1 MTIFRLYI
9 SILILAT
16 FISCSKADKTLD
28 SAKFYSDFKTDFLN
42 SDLTKYNYNP
52 RGHFTPLD
60 FDYVVSYRVFIFRD
74 SSLKIMGTPSFSKAF
89 NIKIDNFFKSD
100 VILSKLS
107 DSTFILSSP
116 FKEEPLTYIIPKQ
129 KSSTNAVDYF
139 LNLERLLRKFRI
151 LEIASHPS
159 VNTRKIVFS
168 SNDYLIYMPDSLVFK
183 NTENKEFI
191 KHLFKNGKQLDKN
204 WFQFNDTI
212 STDYQ

>member
-1 MTIFRLYI
+1 MTIFRLFI
-9 SILILAT
+9 SIFILT
-16 FISCSKADKTLD
+16 SFVSCSNPDKTLD
-28 SAKFYSDFKTDFLN
+28 SAKFYSDFKTEFLK
-42 SDLTKYNYNP
+42 SDLPKYNYNP

-60 FDYVVSYRVFIFRD
+60 FDSVAFYRVFIYRD

-107 DSTFILSSP
+107 DSNYILSSP
-116 FKEEPLTYIIPKQ
+116 FEEEPLTHIIPKE

-139 LNLERLLRKFRI
+139 LNLERLLRKYKI

-159 VNTRKIVFS
+159 VNTRKIIFS
-168 SNDYLIYMPDSLVFK
+168 SNDYLIYKPDSLVFK
-183 NTENKEFI
+183 NTENKEFM
-191 KHLFKNGKQLDKN
+191 KYLFKNGKQLDKN
-204 WFQFNDTI
+204 WYQFNDTI